1 MASDEI
7 IAANTKALQDL
18 ISTLAKQ
25 KGATPGEIPLSSIE
39 GKTVKELRD
48 EIIEQT
54 SLENIMRQKAELE
67 KLSQARREAIK
78 ILQAETNKLQGEE
91 KKQME
96 EQIKLLKEQE
106 KGICATKQRDDE
118 SA

>member
-54 SLENIMRQKAELE
+54 SLENIMRQKATG
-67 KLSQARREAIK
+67 S
-78 ILQAETNKLQGEE
+78 
-91 KKQME
+91 
-96 EQIKLLKEQE
+96 
-106 KGICATKQRDDE
+106 
-118 SA
+118 